1 MRHVI
6 FPGAVIAVSF
16 VLFGC
21 GEANA
26 PTPSGSIEAPNA
38 AVSAAAQASRSNIL
52 VNMLDACDQ
61 ATFDAAVGPG
71 TCTRN
76 GGMKFSQ
83 FIDLLTRHQTME
95 AWRFAPAT
103 IHARVGQ
110 TIVATNLGGEAHS
123 FTEVAAFGGGIV
135 PLLNQLTGNAGVVPE
150 CNPANDIVGPGGT
163 DTETLSEPG
172 THKFQCCIHPW
183 MRATVDVQ

>member
-1 MRHVI
+1 MRPVSS
-6 FPGAVIAVSF
+6 FGAIIAVSF
-16 VLFGC
+16 VFFGC

-26 PTPSGSIEAPNA
+26 PTPSGALQDRTSAINTAGQAGRSI
-38 AVSAAAQASRSNIL
+38 S

-71 TCTRN
+71 TCVRN
-76 GGMKFSQ
+76 GGVKFSQ
-83 FIDLLTRHQTME
+83 FIDLLTRHQTAE
-95 AWRFAPAT
+95 GWRFAPAT

-135 PLLNQLTGNAGVVPE
+135 PLLNQLTGSGGVVPE
-150 CNPANDIVGPGGT
+150 CKSPTDIVGPGGS
-163 DTETLSEPG
+163 DSETLSEPG

-183 MRATVDVQ
+183 MRATVEVD